1 MEKLSSKPIDV
12 TRLRSIKVS
21 VQESEL
27 YMKDNILFIKISD
40 MQSFFRLSKVNSVGW
55 VKNSLAL
62 FENGNTF

>member
-40 MQSFFRLSKVNSVGW
+40 MQSFSRLLKVDSVEW
-55 VKNSLAL
+55 VKNILAL

>member
-40 MQSFFRLSKVNSVGW
+40 MQSFFRLLKVHSVG
-55 VKNSLAL
+55 
-62 FENGNTF
+62 

>member
-40 MQSFFRLSKVNSVGW
+40 MQSFFRLLQVNSVEW
-55 VKNSLAL
+55 VKNILAL

>member
-1 MEKLSSKPIDV
+1 MEKLSSNPIDV
-12 TRLRSIKVS
+12 RRLRSIKVS

-40 MQSFFRLSKVNSVGW
+40 MQSFFRLLKVNSVGW
-55 VKNSLAL
+55 VKNILAL

>member
-27 YMKDNILFIKISD
+27 YMKDNILFIKISY

-55 VKNSLAL
+55 VKNILAL

>member
-21 VQESEL
+21 VRESEL
-27 YMKDNILFIKISD
+27 YMKDNILFIKISN
-40 MQSFFRLSKVNSVGW
+40 MQSFFGLSEVNSVGW
-55 VKNSLAL
+55 VKNILAP